1 MLDRLA
7 ELPFWQAFAA
17 LFVIV
22 FARSNATYWV
32 GRGAVAGWR
41 RRRTARAASPTR
53 TPRPDAGT
61 PPPSPPTRN
70 DAAEPDTTD
79 PDTTDPDT
87 TDRHLDRGTALV
99 RRLGPVAVTLSY
111 LTVGVQTAVHLASGA
126 LRMPL
131 RHYLPAAVVGSCA
144 WAALYATVGIA
155 VVQAWVAAE
164 AGSWWGV
171 AVVGLV
177 AVAALAWWVGR
188 RRTRTRP

>member
-41 RRRTARAASPTR
+41 RRAARADSPTR

-61 PPPSPPTRN
+61 PPPSPPTRADGEEG
-70 DAAEPDTTD
+70 DAPD
-79 PDTTDPDT
+79 PDTA
-87 TDRHLDRGTALV
+87 DRHLDRGTALV

-131 RHYLPAAVVGSCA
+131 RHYLPAAVVGSGA
-144 WAALYATVGIA
+144 WAGLYATVGIA

>member
-22 FARSNATYWV
+22 LARSNATYWV

-41 RRRTARAASPTR
+41 RRRAAHPDAST
-53 TPRPDAGT
+53 TTRPDAGT
-61 PPPSPPTRN
+61 PPSSARTHSD
-70 DAAEPDTTD
+70 DA
-79 PDTTDPDT
+79 
-87 TDRHLDRGTALV
+87 DRRLERGTALV

-131 RHYLPAAVVGSCA
+131 RHYLPAAVVGSSA

-171 AVVGLV
+171 AVVILV
-177 AVAALAWWVGR
+177 AVVALAWWASR

>member
-7 ELPFWQAFAA
+7 ALPFWQAFAA

-41 RRRTARAASPTR
+41 RRRSARAASPTR
-53 TPRPDAGT
+53 TPRLDAGT
-61 PPPSPPTRN
+61 PPPSPATRA
-70 DAAEPDTTD
+70 DAEEGDATD
-79 PDTTDPDT
+79 P
-87 TDRHLDRGTALV
+87 RLERGTALV

-131 RHYLPAAVVGSCA
+131 RHYLPAAVVGSSA

-164 AGSWWGV
+164 AGSWWGM

-177 AVAALAWWVGR
+177 AVALTWWVGR